1 MKKLS
6 VLLFTLFCSYFSQA
20 AVAPITGTT
29 DVCEGSST
37 TLSDVTTGGS
47 WSCAA
52 TAASVDPVTGVVT
65 GITAGTAE
73 ITYTVGT
80 EFATTVVTVFPSP
93 APISGIY
100 FVCPGATT
108 TLTGALPGT
117 WSSSNTSVATI
128 DATTGTA
135 TGVAA
140 GTTDITLTSAAGCTA
155 MTKVIV
161 YPIIAPI
168 TGTLSFCKGTTT
180 LLSDIVTGGTWSSS
194 NTAVATVADP
204 GIVTGVQAGTAV
216 ISYIAANTCD
226 IATKTVTVIPL
237 ADAGIITGTTN
248 ICTGSSATL
257 SSTVVRGVWNSRD
270 ISIATVDAGGVVEGV
285 SSGTTTISYTFRNG
299 CGSNT
304 TTTVVKVNPA
314 PAGMKITTHPDPMLC
329 SHSLFHNF
337 GAKEPAPTGMR
348 YTWTAVN
355 ATIYASKGQYCLVN
369 FPDSGEATVILSV
382 SELTTSCSGK
392 DSLRFHISEHVAP
405 DNSVIYSAPEF
416 ICSDNSADK
425 YQWGYDDERTLD
437 STLLPGMTNQNYYDP
452 APDFTTRYFWVIT
465 NHNGCQQKTYFRAP
479 LSTGNRVANN
489 DLEISLYPN
498 PADQLINFSINGV
511 GHSDKIDVQLIDAV
525 GKARK
530 AISVVGNAGNMQ
542 LSGLTPGVYLVQ
554 FSRDGERIG
563 QKVFIKR

>member
-6 VLLFTLFCSYFSQA
+6 VLLFTLFCSYFSHA
-20 AVAPITGTT
+20 AVAPITGIT
-29 DVCEGSST
+29 DVCEGATT
-37 TLSDVTTGGS
+37 TLSDATSGGS

-52 TAASVDPVTGVVT
+52 TGATVDPVTGVVT

-73 ITYTVGT
+73 ITYTVGA
-80 EFATTVVTVFPSP
+80 EYATTVVTVNPSP

-155 MTKVIV
+155 MAKVIV

-168 TGTLSFCKGTTT
+168 TGTLSICKGATTV
-180 LLSDIVTGGTWSSS
+180 LSDIVTGGTWSSS

-204 GIVTGVQAGTAV
+204 GIVTGVLAGTAV
-216 ISYIAANTCD
+216 ISYVAANTCD

-237 ADAGIITGTTN
+237 PDKVTITGITKVCLGSTTAL
-248 ICTGSSATL
+248 SSA
-257 SSTVVRGVWNSRD
+257 VAGGVWNS
-270 ISIATVDAGGVVEGV
+270 SNNTIAGV
-285 SSGTTTISYTFRNG
+285 STGGIVSAVSIGTATIYYTYKNS

-304 TTTVVKVNPA
+304 ATTIVTVDPA
-314 PAGMKITTHPDPMLC
+314 PAGVKISTHPDIALC
-329 SHSLFHNF
+329 RNSLFQNF
-337 GAKEPAPTGMR
+337 GADVPAPTGMR

-355 ATIYASKGQYCLVN
+355 ATIYAAKGQYSLVN
-369 FPDSGEATVILSV
+369 FTASGEATVFLSA
-382 SELTTSCSGK
+382 SHLTTSCSSK
-392 DSLRFHISEHVAP
+392 DSIRLQINEGMA
-405 DNSVIYSAPEF
+405 
-416 ICSDNSADK
+416 SDNSILYYMPEFVCTDHTADK
-425 YQWGYDDERTLD
+425 YQWGYDDIHTLD
-437 STLLPGMTNQNYYDP
+437 STLLPGMVNQSYSDP
-452 APDFTTRYFWVIT
+452 DADFANRCYWVIT
-465 NHNGCQQKTYFRAP
+465 THNGCMQKAYFTTP
-479 LSTGNRVANN
+479 LSTSRSISNN

-498 PADQLINFSINGV
+498 PAEQLINFTLNGI

-525 GKARK
+525 GRARK
-530 AISVVGNAGNMQ
+530 EISVVGNSGNMQ

-554 FSRDGERIG
+554 FSRDGEKIG
-563 QKVFIKR
+563 QRVFIKR